1 MDLQLA
7 LDMVSLDEAL
17 DIVDSLDGLADIVE
31 IGTPMIFR
39 YGLKAVETMK
49 TRFPEQ
55 RVLADLK
62 IIDSGRI
69 EAEDGFKAGA
79 EFVTAMAAANDAT
92 IANVVA
98 AARDCGGKVM
108 VDLLAIKDPVTRA
121 REILALGVDV
131 ACVHTA
137 RDAQDEGGDPLSEL
151 SSVAAAVGGDRVAVA
166 GGVNL
171 DSLPAMAAHRP
182 KIVIVGLALAGVA
195 MPARRDIAE
204 KMKGVMNNV

>member
-1 MDLQLA
+1 MELQLA
-7 LDMVSLDEAL
+7 LDLVSLEEGL
-17 DIVDSLDGLADIVE
+17 DIIDSLEGLVDIVE

-39 YGLKAVETMK
+39 YGLKAVESVK
-49 TRFPEQ
+49 NRFPRQ

-79 EFVTAMAAANDAT
+79 EFVTAMAAGHDST

-98 AARDCGGKVM
+98 AARDCGGKVL
-108 VDLLAIKDPVTRA
+108 VDLLAIRNPAQRA
-121 REILALGVDV
+121 REILALGVDY

-137 RDAQDEGGDPLSEL
+137 RDAQDEGGDPLAEL
-151 SSVAAAVGGDRVAVA
+151 VDVSRAVGGEHVAVA

-171 DSLPAMAAHRP
+171 DSLPKMAAYRP
-182 KIVIVGLALAGVA
+182 QIVIVGLALANAA

-204 KMKGVMNNV
+204 KMKGMMKNG